1 MTPQEVRTLFAY
13 NRWANR
19 RLLVAA
25 SLLSRDDFRRD
36 LHASFGSVR
45 GTLVHVLW
53 GERRW
58 LQFWQDGTFIPNV
71 GPDDFPDIAALEAGW
86 DGVEQEQQAFVAGL
100 TDERLAAAMSVRD
113 HAYTLG
119 ELIQHIL
126 NHSTYHRG
134 QVAVL
139 LRQLGHTPPAT
150 DYRLFLTEARDIGL
164 EV

>member
-1 MTPQEVRTLFAY
+1 MTASEIRTLFAY

-25 SLLSRDDFRRD
+25 SLLSRDDFSRD
-36 LHASFGSVR
+36 LHASFDSVR
-45 GTLVHVLW
+45 GTFIHLLW
-53 GERRW
+53 GEALW
-58 LQFWQDGTFIPNV
+58 LQFWKDGTRIQDP
-71 GPDDFPDIAALEAGW
+71 GPGEFPTVAEIEAAW
-86 DGVEQEQQAFVAGL
+86 DRIEKEQQEFAAGL
-100 TDERLAAAMSVRD
+100 TDERMAENRTVRD
-113 HAYTLG
+113 QTYTLG
-119 ELIQHIL
+119 ELVQHLL

-139 LRQLGHTPPAT
+139 LRQIGHKPPAT

>member
-1 MTPQEVRTLFAY
+1 MTVPEIRRLFAY

-25 SLLSRDDFRRD
+25 SLLSRDDFSRD

-45 GTLVHVLW
+45 GTLIHLMW
-53 GERRW
+53 GEGRW
-58 LQFWQDGTFIPNV
+58 LQFWMDGSRAPDP
-71 GPDDFPDIAALEAGW
+71 GPDEFATGAELEAAW
-86 DGVEQEQQAFVAGL
+86 ELIEQQEQVFADSL
-100 TDERLAAAMSVRD
+100 TEERLARRMKVQE
-113 HAYTLG
+113 HEYTLA
-119 ELIQHIL
+119 ELVHHLL

-139 LRQLGHTPPAT
+139 LRQIGHRPPST
-150 DYRLFLTEARDIGL
+150 DFRLFLTEARDIGL

>member
-1 MTPQEVRTLFAY
+1 MTAAEARTLFAY

-25 SLLSRDDFRRD
+25 SLLSRDDFSRD
-36 LHASFGSVR
+36 LHASFDSVR
-45 GTLVHVLW
+45 GTLFHIVF
-53 GERRW
+53 GEARW
-58 LQFWQDGTFIPNV
+58 LQFWQDGSLFQDPA
-71 GPDDFPDIAALEAGW
+71 PEEFPTVAELEAAW
-86 DGVEQEQQAFVAGL
+86 DRIEREQQEFASRL
-100 TDERLAAAMSVRD
+100 TDDRLAGNVRVRE
-113 HAYTLG
+113 HTYTLA
-119 ELIQHIL
+119 ELVQHIM

-139 LRQLGHTPPAT
+139 LRQIGHKPPAT

>member
-1 MTPQEVRTLFAY
+1 MTSTEVRTLFAY

-25 SLLSRDDFRRD
+25 SLLSRDDFGRD

-45 GTLVHVLW
+45 GTLIHLLW
-53 GERRW
+53 AEGRW
-58 LQFWQDGTFIPNV
+58 LQFWRDGSFIPA
-71 GPDDFPDIAALEAGW
+71 PDPDKFPDVAALETAW
-86 DGVEQEQQAFVAGL
+86 DRVEQEQQVFAADM
-100 TDERLAAAMSVRD
+100 TEERLASTVKVNENT
-113 HAYTLG
+113 YTLA
-119 ELIQHIL
+119 ELVQHIL

-139 LRQLGHTPPAT
+139 LRQIGHRPPST